1 MSTPRNPF
9 VFGRVVR
16 GVSFCNRQK
25 ELQDLRR
32 AAETGRSLWLHSPRR
47 YGKTSLIHEAFS
59 DTPTP
64 FAYVD
69 VYPAQDTKG
78 LADAYL
84 RGISPLLRRVSGP
97 GDKALEWLRTTVT
110 SFTPQISFDPL
121 GGVSLSLGQ
130 LLPTVESRHIDEI
143 VNLPQRLAEA
153 HETHVTIAIDE
164 FQEITR
170 FKGLESQLRAQI
182 QHHDRV
188 TYLFSGSRRTLLA
201 DLFSDRDRPFFQ
213 FAEHYPLRPIAPQE
227 LLRFVQGSFRRTGVE
242 VPDGVP
248 TAIVDRAHGHPH
260 YTQMLA
266 SRVWDLASRQAI
278 DEDGVERA
286 LGHLARAQDLA
297 NRRWFES
304 LSASA
309 RRVVLHIAKHGGRQ
323 LLADSI
329 RTRSRL
335 GPPSTVKKALVRLT
349 DREVLFR
356 DEDGD
361 YYIDDPILAYWLA
374 GIE

>member
-1 MSTPRNPF
+1 M
-9 VFGRVVR
+9 FGRVVS
-16 GVSFCNRQK
+16 GVSFCNRQE
-25 ELQDLRR
+25 ELGDLRR
-32 AAETGRSLWLHSPRR
+32 AADTGRSLWLHSPRR
-47 YGKTSLIHEAFS
+47 YGKTSLIHEAFNGS
-59 DTPTP
+59 ATP
-64 FAYVD
+64 FAYID
-69 VYPAQDTKG
+69 VYPAQDTRG

-97 GDKALEWLRTTVT
+97 GDKTLEWLRTTVT

-130 LLPTVESRHIDEI
+130 QLPTVETRQLDEI

-153 HETHVTIAIDE
+153 HDTHVTLAIDE
-164 FQEITR
+164 YQEITR
-170 FKGLESQLRAQI
+170 FKGLEGQLRAQI

-201 DLFSDRDRPFFQ
+201 DLFTDRDRPFFQ
-213 FAEHYPLRPIAPQE
+213 FAEHYPLRPIAPRE
-227 LLRFVQGSFRRTGVE
+227 LLRFVRGSFQRTGVE

-248 TAIVDRAHGHPH
+248 ADIVGRAHGHPH
-260 YTQMLA
+260 YRQMLA
-266 SRVWDLASRQAI
+266 SRVWDLAHQRAVA
-278 DEDGVERA
+278 EDVVERA
-286 LGHLARAQDLA
+286 LGHLARSQDLA

-349 DREVLFR
+349 DREILYR

-361 YYIDDPILAYWLA
+361 YHIDDPVLAYWLA